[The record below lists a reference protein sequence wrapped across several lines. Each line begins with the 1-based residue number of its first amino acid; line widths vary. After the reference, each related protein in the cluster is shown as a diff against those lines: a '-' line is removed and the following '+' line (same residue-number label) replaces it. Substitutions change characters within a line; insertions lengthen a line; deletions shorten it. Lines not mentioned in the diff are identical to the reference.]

1 MEASVRVNPELHRA
15 HPASETEAALL
26 RRVSRRLR
34 EPDVE
39 VISTRPGEVHV
50 SVGVHHEV
58 VFESDVSGSLRGL
71 LSAQDADYGSGDLQV
86 AIERASTELLQE
98 QIAAE
103 VTRGRVLVVPLDGD
117 RVRIACGDKSYEF
130 ALANVPRS
138 YRPVVDR
145 AVEAARQP
153 GAAKVESA
161 PLARALRPEATD
173 ALTDASVDVS
183 ARLRGPLPHGVD
195 SPALG
200 AEVARLQALVA
211 SLEERLAAS
220 SAQRAVLARSLTEV
234 QDGWQALERLEHT
247 DLGEPVLHW
256 RLGAATVITLPERLS
271 EPVSSA
277 GLPLDGPL
285 VPLRLIGQQVRAAE
299 APGRLE
305 DVPGFSSTI
314 QPTMAAYAARARSC
328 SLEMAVAEDAM
339 DLSEFVAARER
350 TP

>member
-15 HPASETEAALL
+15 HAASDVEAALV

-58 VFESDVSGSLRGL
+58 VFEADVSGSLRGL
-71 LSAQDADYGSGDLQV
+71 LSAQDADYRSADLQE

-103 VTRGRVLVVPLDGD
+103 VTRGRVHFIPLDGD
-117 RVRIACGDKSYEF
+117 RVRIVCGDKSYEF
-130 ALANVPRS
+130 PLANVPRS
-138 YRPVVDR
+138 YRPAVDR
-145 AVEAARQP
+145 AVEEARQP
-153 GAAKVESA
+153 GIARADAV
-161 PLARALRPEATD
+161 PLVRALRPEAAG
-173 ALTDASVDVS
+173 ALTDATMDGD
-183 ARLRGPLPHGVD
+183 ARLMGPMPRGVD
-195 SPALG
+195 PNGLG
-200 AEVARLQALVA
+200 AEVARLQALVD
-211 SLEERLAAS
+211 SMKERLAAS
-220 SAQRAVLARSLTEV
+220 NAERAVLARTLTEV

-256 RLGAATVITLPERLS
+256 RLGAETVITLPERLT

-277 GLPLDGPL
+277 GLPLEGPL

-305 DVPGFSSTI
+305 DVPGFVSTI
-314 QPTMAAYAARARSC
+314 QPTMAAYAARQRSC

-339 DLSEFVAARER
+339 ELSEFVAARER
-350 TP
+350 AL